1 MFAITIV
8 SRPSVSNMRKKMM
21 AQKGDK
27 GSLVRA
33 SGYTTNAIP
42 GPTKKSIFTNQ
53 KPFRSDNSANSMMS
67 FIYVFPLT
75 PTPNL

>member
-1 MFAITIV
+1 
-8 SRPSVSNMRKKMM
+8 MRKKMM

-42 GPTKKSIFTNQ
+42 GPTKKEHIY
-53 KPFRSDNSANSMMS
+53 KPEAF
-67 FIYVFPLT
+67 
-75 PTPNL
+75 